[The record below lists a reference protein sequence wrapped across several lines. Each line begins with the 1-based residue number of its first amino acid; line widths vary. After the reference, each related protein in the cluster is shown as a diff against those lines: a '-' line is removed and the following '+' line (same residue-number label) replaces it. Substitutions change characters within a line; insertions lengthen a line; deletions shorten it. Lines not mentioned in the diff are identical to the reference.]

1 MVELTCAQ
9 VRDESA
15 EFALGI
21 LAQPQRGYV
30 AAHLLRCEDC
40 RRDADGF
47 TEVAI
52 RLVEIIPGTEPPLGF
67 DRKLLGRVMPHRRRK
82 SMVAAVMASVAA
94 CVLLAFATTL
104 GIDDLGHPTRPAE
117 VSAVLWE
124 GARPVGSL
132 SASGRPLWVS
142 LTVHDMAV
150 SGSVTCQLLG
160 RNGTV
165 VTLGTFD
172 VVHGSGS
179 WAAPDP
185 AGVSGDRS
193 GRLVEP
199 NGRVIA
205 AATFTPRS

>member
-9 VRDESA
+9 VRDAAA
-15 EFALGI
+15 EFALRI
-21 LAQPQRGYV
+21 LPQPQRGHV
-30 AAHLLRCEDC
+30 AAHLLGCEDC

-47 TEVAI
+47 TEVAA
-52 RLVEIIPGTEPPLGF
+52 RLVDVIPGTEPPLGF

-82 SMVAAVMASVAA
+82 GMVAAVIASVAV
-94 CVLLAFATTL
+94 CVLLAVAATL
-104 GIDDLGHPTRPAE
+104 GVDDVGHPTRPAE
-117 VSAVLWE
+117 VAAVLWE
-124 GARPVGSL
+124 GPTPVGSL

-142 LTVHDMAV
+142 VKVHDLAV
-150 SGSVTCQLLG
+150 SGPVTCQLLG
-160 RNGTV
+160 RNRTV

-185 AGVSGDRS
+185 AGVSGDGG

-205 AATFTPRS
+205 AATFTPRN